1 MSKWCGWLL
10 CGMAL
15 LCGTVGAVG
24 FLDSDSIWDFTG
36 ETTAGGSVRC
46 EMVDAPGKPGL
57 KTLKLTF
64 RKKEHKQDWLDVR
77 YTPLPTL
84 DWSAE
89 DFVELPYYA
98 ENPGIS
104 LYVKIMGDNATN
116 PNRAVIEHPLP
127 ARDVPPPTAGQWH
140 MLKLP
145 LPKDANI
152 KKGVNT
158 ISVYCPMMEGNKLPL
173 NEDVVFYVGLAKYKM
188 KPRVPWPPVKKKV
201 AKTYDVIWDSP
212 VGDGAPW
219 LKVKDGNNQN
229 DHAAEF
235 IDGAICFVSTA
246 NGWNEFTWS
255 DHTRLKLL
263 PVTTYRLDFDYDVT
277 VDLTGPNCTFYS
289 LVRCGEPISKD
300 VGWQQWLGGAGQSG
314 HRSIIFTTR
323 ENPDYRVIFGVRDM
337 GGIRIRNIRI
347 VEVK

>member
-1 MSKWCGWLL
+1 MLNWCRWLL
-10 CGMAL
+10 GGMAL
-15 LCGTVGAVG
+15 LCGTVSAVD
-24 FLDSDSIWDFTG
+24 FLNSDSIWEFTG
-36 ETTAGGSVRC
+36 ENTVGGSVRC

-64 RKKEHKQDWLDVR
+64 RKKEHKQDWLDVQ
-77 YTPLPTL
+77 YKPLPTL

-89 DFVELPYYA
+89 DFVELPYFA
-98 ENPGIS
+98 EKPNIP

-127 ARDVPPPTAGQWH
+127 EKGAEPPSAGQWH

-145 LPKDANI
+145 LPKDTNI

-158 ISVYCPMMEGNKLPL
+158 ISVYCPMLEQNALPL

-188 KPRVPWPPVKKKV
+188 KPRVPWPPVKEKV
-201 AKTYDVIWDSP
+201 AKKYHVIWDSP
-212 VGDGAPW
+212 VTDGSPW
-219 LKVKDGNNQN
+219 LKVKDSNNQN

-235 IDGAICFVSTA
+235 KDGAICFVSTA

-255 DHTRLKLL
+255 DFTRLKLKPETL
-263 PVTTYRLDFDYDVT
+263 YRLDFDYDVT
-277 VDLTGPNCTFYS
+277 VDLSGPNCIFYS
-289 LVRCGEPISKD
+289 LIRCGEPITKD
-300 VGWQQWLGGAGQSG
+300 VGWQQWMGGEGQSG
-314 HRSIIFTTR
+314 HRSNFFTTK
-323 ENPDYRVIFGVRDM
+323 ENLDYRVIFGVRDM

-347 VEVK
+347 VEIQ

>member
-1 MSKWCGWLL
+1 MLNWCKWLL
-10 CGMAL
+10 GGMAL
-15 LCGTVGAVG
+15 LCGTVGAVD
-24 FLDSDSIWDFTG
+24 FLDSDSIWEFTG
-36 ETTAGGSVRC
+36 DNPTGGSVRC

-64 RKKEHKQDWLDVR
+64 HKKMHKQDWLDVQ
-77 YTPLPTL
+77 YKPLPTL
-84 DWSAE
+84 DWGAE
-89 DFVELPYYA
+89 EFVELPYYA
-98 ENPGIS
+98 EKPNIP
-104 LYVKIMGDNATN
+104 LYIKIMGDNATN
-116 PNRAVIEHPLP
+116 PNKAVIEHPLP
-127 ARDVPPPTAGQWH
+127 ARGEQPPSAGQWH

-145 LPKDANI
+145 LPQDATI

-158 ISVYCPMMEGNKLPL
+158 ISVYCPMMEQNLLPL
-173 NEDVVFYVGLAKYKM
+173 NEDVVFYIGLAKYKA
-188 KPRVPWPPVKKKV
+188 KPRVPWPPVKEKIANKNIV
-201 AKTYDVIWDSP
+201 VWDNPVTDDSP
-212 VGDGAPW
+212 W
-219 LKVKDGNNQN
+219 IKVKDGNNQN

-235 IDGAICFVSTA
+235 KDGAICFVSTA
-246 NGWNEFTWS
+246 NGWNEFAWS
-255 DHTRLKLL
+255 DHLRLTLK
-263 PVTTYRLDFDYDVT
+263 PATTYRLDFDYDVT